1 MVGISNGINMNDFLQ
16 ALAPFVWGFVLGYFW
31 HPIWIICKRIYEEA
45 KLAKHQWRN
54 PNGNRN
60 D

>member
-1 MVGISNGINMNDFLQ
+1 MVGISNGVNMDDFLQ
-16 ALAPFVWGFVLGYFW
+16 ALAPFVYGFIVGFFW
-31 HPIWIICKRIYEEA
+31 NPFCTLARRIYEEA
-45 KLAKHQWRN
+45 KLARKEWRN

>member
-1 MVGISNGINMNDFLQ
+1 MNDFLQ
-16 ALAPFVWGFVLGYFW
+16 ALGPFAWGFALGYFW
-31 HPIWIICKRIYEEA
+31 HPVWIICKRIYEEA